1 MAIESSGLDAAW
13 SSWGEALVATLFPAG
28 LGPQQRFSFGQ
39 TTLVADFVNNDVQVI
54 NAQLYGIG
62 DIVPATG
69 PNFAPLASLSDAYGF
84 FLQRFAPASVT
95 REMGSWQQAISAT
108 ATPYNMPTRSGAA
121 VPAGMGQTVTPSDT
135 VYLPAYL
142 LDSGFRA
149 KYGEWQVASTTGRTD
164 AGGVIRVR
172 SPSKASM
179 ALGAHGAAKVAP
191 APAPGF
197 LKLRPGLAASAALQV
212 AATAGATPTALVMP
226 PGLAAASGNPAGA
239 AVADD
244 YEVTVAFTGL
254 ATFSLNPAPWFSETT
269 IRMLSDQLSP
279 ADQAK
284 FFGPDGI
291 LARRIYQVVLG
302 FQPSVSLSFPDPDT
316 HAQAQ
321 ALLQAGPGGG
331 VDVGP
336 LSFEAGSAGVSANP
350 GSGITMGPTPSTL
363 PVLLGVVSTTLATPM
378 PGSPPAAAGPAAQ
391 QEAP

>member
-1 MAIESSGLDAAW
+1 MAIESSGLDTAW

-69 PNFAPLASLSDAYGF
+69 PNFAPLASLSEAYGF
-84 FLQRFAPASVT
+84 FLQRLAAASVS
-95 REMGSWQQAISAT
+95 REMGCWQQAISAT

-121 VPAGMGQTVTPSDT
+121 VPAGMGQTGTPADT

-172 SPSKASM
+172 SPSKSST
-179 ALGAHGAAKVAP
+179 ALGAPGAAKVAR

-212 AATAGATPTALVMP
+212 AAAGAAPAALVMP
-226 PGLAAASGNPAGA
+226 PGLAAASRNPAGA

-279 ADQAK
+279 ADQVK

-331 VDVGP
+331 VDVGC
-336 LSFEAGSAGVSANP
+336 LLYTS
-350 GSGITMGPTPSTL
+350 PS
-363 PVLLGVVSTTLATPM
+363 PRD
-378 PGSPPAAAGPAAQ
+378 
-391 QEAP
+391 